1 MAATALAVGVLACG
15 QSAPRGGPGA
25 AKADASGTF
34 PRPERVAVMVLENRS
49 FGQVIGSPKAPY
61 INSLARRYALA
72 TKYYAIGHPSLPN
85 YVALTGGAKN
95 GIGTNCKQ
103 CDTEQPNL
111 LNQLDAH
118 GVDWRAYFE
127 GLPKGD
133 RLTSRTT
140 RYNPFYN
147 PFGYYERVSDPKKSR
162 GGIVAFDRL
171 RKDLASRRLQ
181 QFSWIAPNVFHDGH
195 NHSLQGADR
204 FASKLV
210 PRVLRALG
218 PNGVLYLTWDE
229 GRDSDRAGVRGE
241 SGGGQVALI
250 AAGGAARPGARIAVP
265 ANHYAL
271 LRTIEAGFGLPALRN
286 AGNRGTPLLSGLLK
300 SRRTAAGVQ
309 RRLLST
315 GQAYSPCSS
324 ARCKR

>member
-1 MAATALAVGVLACG
+1 MNKLTRPATGLAALLALALGGVACG
-15 QSAPRGGPGA
+15 GSKPPPDGPGRA
-25 AKADASGTF
+25 AADPTGKF
-34 PRPERVAVMVLENRS
+34 PRPARVAVLVLENRS
-49 FGQVIGSPKAPY
+49 YGQVIGSPKAPY

-85 YVALTGGAKN
+85 YVGLTGGAKN

-133 RLTSRTT
+133 RLTNKTV

-147 PFGYYERVSDPKKSR
+147 PFAYYERVSDPKKSR

-171 RKDLASRRLQ
+171 RRDLASRRLQ

-218 PNGVLYLTWDE
+218 PKGVLYLTWDE
-229 GRDSDRAGVRGE
+229 GPDSDTAGVSGQ
-241 SGGGQVALI
+241 SGGGRVALI
-250 AAGGAARPGARIAVP
+250 AAGGAARRGARTAVA

-271 LRTIEAGFGLPALRN
+271 LRTIEANFKLPALRN
-286 AGNRGTPLLSGLLK
+286 AGNRSTPLLSGLLK
-300 SRRTAAGVQ
+300 
-309 RRLLST
+309 
-315 GQAYSPCSS
+315 PK
-324 ARCKR
+324 AR